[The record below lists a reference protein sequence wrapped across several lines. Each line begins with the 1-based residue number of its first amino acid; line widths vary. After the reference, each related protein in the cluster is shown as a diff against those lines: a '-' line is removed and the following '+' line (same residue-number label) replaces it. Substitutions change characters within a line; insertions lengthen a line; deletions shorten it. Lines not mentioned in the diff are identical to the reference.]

1 MSEDRSGFTVYDG
14 VLRASFGHDA
24 DGGYAEVLRGET
36 LERLRVTSAAYLMNN
51 DGKNIDGFQA
61 DRQKGR

>member
-14 VLRASFGHDA
+14 VFRATFGYDG
-24 DGGYAEVLRGET
+24 DGGYVDALSDEGTARY
-36 LERLRVTSAAYLMNN
+36 RVVSAAYLMNN

-61 DRQKGR
+61 DRQRDR